1 LLQNMQRMK
10 AFIHQ
15 QVNWPNFTWKNDE
28 IVNLLSEARNLQG
41 RLIGKMESLG
51 FDLRNE
57 ALLDTLTLDVLKSSE
72 IEGEYLNPDQV
83 RSSIARRLGMEI
95 AGSVESD
102 RNVDGVVEMMLD
114 ATQNCFKPLTAE
126 RLFDWHAALFPTGR
140 SGMYKITVA
149 DWRKDTTGPMQ
160 VVSGALGKE
169 KVHFQAP
176 DSILVEKEMNQF
188 LDWFNNNS
196 KIDLV
201 IKAAIA
207 HLWFVTI
214 HPFEDGNGR
223 ITRALTDMLLAQSDK
238 SNQRFYSMSAQIR
251 IERKEYYEILEK
263 TQKGNLDITEW
274 IQWFLNCLINALK
287 STDSL
292 LIRVLFKADFWTKHA
307 GVLINERQKK
317 LLNKLLDGFDGKLTS
332 SKWAKIAKCSKDTAI
347 RDINDLIDKNIL
359 QKEAAGGRSTNYELK
374 IPVPL
379 FPVPLFLCSSVLLFF
394 ILPLYPV
401 LPLGQLK
408 IGIPETKQP
417 LQSFR
422 KDQVAFPGFKVVAY
436 LNRPFWVG
444 HGAAKL
450 LQVSGMG

>member
-1 LLQNMQRMK
+1 MQRMK
-10 AFIHQ
+10 IFIYQ
-15 QVNWPNFTWKNDE
+15 QDNWPNFTWKNDD

-72 IEGEYLNPDQV
+72 IEGEFLNPDQV

-102 RNVDGVVEMMLD
+102 RNIDGVVEMMLD
-114 ATQNCFKPLTAE
+114 ATQNCFKLLTAD

-149 DWRKDTTGPMQ
+149 DWRKDTTGPME
-160 VVSGALGKE
+160 VVSGAMGKE

-176 DSILVEKEMNQF
+176 DSSLVEKEMNLF
-188 LDWFNNNS
+188 LDWFSNNE
-196 KIDLV
+196 KTDLV
-201 IKAAIA
+201 LKAAIA

-223 ITRALTDMLLAQSDK
+223 ITRALTDMLLAKSDK

-274 IQWFLNCLINALK
+274 IKWFLNCLINSLK

-292 LIRVLFKADFWTKHA
+292 LVRVLFKADFWTKNSKT
-307 GVLINERQKK
+307 LINERQKK
-317 LLNKLLDGFDGKLTS
+317 LLNKLVDGFNGKLTS

-347 RDINDLIDKNIL
+347 RDINDLIDKGIL
-359 QKEAAGGRSTNYELK
+359 QKESAGGRSTNYELK
-374 IPVPL
+374 
-379 FPVPLFLCSSVLLFF
+379 
-394 ILPLYPV
+394 
-401 LPLGQLK
+401 
-408 IGIPETKQP
+408 
-417 LQSFR
+417 
-422 KDQVAFPGFKVVAY
+422 
-436 LNRPFWVG
+436 
-444 HGAAKL
+444 
-450 LQVSGMG
+450 

>member
-1 LLQNMQRMK
+1 MTT
-10 AFIHQ
+10 FIHQ
-15 QVNWPNFTWKNDE
+15 KSNWPNFTWQIDE
-28 IVNLLSEARNLQG
+28 IINLLSEARNLQG

-57 ALLDTLTLDVLKSSE
+57 ALLDTLTLDVVKSSE

-83 RSSIARRLGMEI
+83 RSSIARRLGMQI
-95 AGSVESD
+95 AGLVESD

-114 ATQNCFKPLTAE
+114 ATQNCFNPLTAD

-149 DWRKDTTGPMQ
+149 TWRKDTTGPMQ

-176 DSILVEKEMNQF
+176 DSVLVEKEMSQF
-188 LDWFNNNS
+188 LDWFNNNTN
-196 KIDLV
+196 IDLV

-223 ITRALTDMLLAQSDK
+223 ITRALTDMLLARADK

-251 IERKEYYEILEK
+251 TERKEYYEILEK
-263 TQKGNLDITEW
+263 TQKGNLDVTEW
-274 IQWFLNCLINALK
+274 VQWFLNCLINALK
-287 STDSL
+287 STDSEL
-292 LIRVLFKADFWTKHA
+292 ARVLFKAGFWTKHA
-307 GVLINERQKK
+307 KTLINERQKK

-347 RDINDLIDKNIL
+347 RDINDLMAKDIL

-374 IPVPL
+374 NT
-379 FPVPLFLCSSVLLFF
+379 
-394 ILPLYPV
+394 IL
-401 LPLGQLK
+401 
-408 IGIPETKQP
+408 
-417 LQSFR
+417 
-422 KDQVAFPGFKVVAY
+422 
-436 LNRPFWVG
+436 
-444 HGAAKL
+444 
-450 LQVSGMG
+450 